1 MGEAASIFSDLM
13 VITSDNPRTEI
24 PIAIIEDIYIGCDK
38 DKTIKVVNRSEA
50 IEMALR
56 DNDDAV
62 FLIAGKGHEKYIETN
77 GERSYYSDE
86 EEVKKVLNDLY

>member
-1 MGEAASIFSDLM
+1 
-13 VITSDNPRTEI
+13 
-24 PIAIIEDIYIGCDK
+24 
-38 DKTIKVVNRSEA
+38 
-50 IEMALR
+50 MALR